1 MTSRHLPFIIN
12 HLPFGQHSEFGW
24 NKMSVYP
31 YRQSQDLSDP
41 LLEQGQTTVQAVQVG
56 EVQAARAAQER
67 IQVRKFGKS
76 VSLRDSIYSKTNF
89 YIQQSRPYIP
99 HKKLRTYFYIRFMR
113 WVFLIYCVL
122 CIPMPFVPNF
132 MWPWAAA
139 TGGIAL
145 IWLLIFA
152 QHMHVVYWTIPQVLS
167 QPILSDDAQPQEND
181 FYEFK
186 VERVEGVYLSARD
199 SGIGIHQA
207 AAGSIKFQALNE
219 TAACT
224 VRKSC
229 CLSCCML
236 WVTIVAV
243 AVSAGIFAY
252 RFTATLTPQ
261 FNVTTTDM
269 A

>member
-1 MTSRHLPFIIN
+1 
-12 HLPFGQHSEFGW
+12 
-24 NKMSVYP
+24 MSVNP
-31 YRQSQDLSDP
+31 YRQRQDPSTP
-41 LLEQGQTTVQAVQVG
+41 LLGEGRTTLQAVQVG
-56 EVQAARAAQER
+56 DVQAVKATQER
-67 IQVRKFGKS
+67 VQVNKFGRT
-76 VSLRDSIYSKTNF
+76 VYLRKSIYVKTNH
-89 YIQQSRPYIP
+89 YIKQSRPYIP
-99 HKKLRTYFYIRFMR
+99 NRKLRTYLYIRFMR
-113 WVFLIYCVL
+113 WVFLLYCVL
-122 CIPMPFVPNF
+122 CIPMPFLPNF
-132 MWPWAAA
+132 MWPWSAA
-139 TGGIAL
+139 TGGIGL
-145 IWLLIFA
+145 IWFLIFA
-152 QHMHVVYWTIPQVLS
+152 QHMHVIYWTLPQVLS